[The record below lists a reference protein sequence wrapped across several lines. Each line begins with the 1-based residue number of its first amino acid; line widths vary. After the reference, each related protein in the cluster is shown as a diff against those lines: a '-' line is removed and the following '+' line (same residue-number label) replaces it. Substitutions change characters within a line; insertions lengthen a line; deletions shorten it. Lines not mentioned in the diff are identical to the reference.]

1 MLHPNLEFTIE
12 KENDN
17 ELPFL
22 DLLIKRDNGKLSS
35 SWYSKPTD
43 TGVTLNYHA
52 CAPTKYKRNI
62 VEGAVH
68 RIHHTTTSWVAFD
81 RGVEKLK
88 TCLEANQYPPNF
100 YNPII
105 ADTIT
110 KIHEQASPTP
120 NPISDSS
127 KTKEKSER
135 LLFITQYRGKT
146 SDELS
151 KRIRKIS
158 SASVV
163 FTTRKLKTCL
173 PSLKATI
180 SKDLRSRV
188 VYQIDCT
195 GCGSCYVGK
204 TIENLRTRLSEH
216 LTERAPMQVRK
227 NGSTRC

>member
-1 MLHPNLEFTIE
+1 M
-12 KENDN
+12 
-17 ELPFL
+17 
-22 DLLIKRDNGKLSS
+22 
-35 SWYSKPTD
+35 
-43 TGVTLNYHA
+43 
-52 CAPTKYKRNI
+52 
-62 VEGAVH
+62 
-68 RIHHTTTSWVAFD
+68 
-81 RGVEKLK
+81 K

-195 GCGSCYVGK
+195 GCGSCYVGQ
-204 TIENLRTRLSEH
+204 TIRHLRTRLSEH
-216 LTERAPMQVRK
+216 LRDSAPV
-227 NGSTRC
+227 GSHLVGCAGTDKWEYKVLDSSRSITKLLTLEALYIDKEKPTLNTRDEYRSRPLTIRL